1 MLAMRYVYSIE
12 NFYSFSFSYF
22 FFLQLNQVN
31 EGQELCVIEAM
42 KMQNSMIAESN
53 GIVKKINC
61 KINDTVEGEQ
71 ILLQLE

>member
-1 MLAMRYVYSIE
+1 
-12 NFYSFSFSYF
+12 
-22 FFLQLNQVN
+22 
-31 EGQELCVIEAM
+31 
-42 KMQNSMIAESN
+42 MIAESN